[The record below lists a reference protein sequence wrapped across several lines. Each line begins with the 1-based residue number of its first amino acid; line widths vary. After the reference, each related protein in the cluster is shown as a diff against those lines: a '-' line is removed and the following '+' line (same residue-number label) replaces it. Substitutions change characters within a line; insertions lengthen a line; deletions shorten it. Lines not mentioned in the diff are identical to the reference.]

1 MTSLQTR
8 LGRVVDGISIA
19 VVATALFVL
28 VARIVF
34 EPDRN
39 GTLEG
44 DQFYALLETGQWI
57 GTKSAPVLILVYSD
71 YKCGFCKEL
80 NGTLE
85 VLLRR
90 YPQHVAAVVKS
101 FVDPTTLTH
110 YKVPLGAEC
119 AAAQGVFAAYHAA
132 AFRNSHVLEYSEGW
146 RLLGDSAG
154 VPDREEFSRC
164 VQAGRYAS
172 RVVAEYEEGGR
183 LGVAVTPTSFV
194 NGQIVVGAAPLEALD
209 SLVVSHFPD
218 RRVRAAR

>member
-1 MTSLQTR
+1 MTSLRTG
-8 LGRVVDGISIA
+8 LARVVDGISIA
-19 VVATALFVL
+19 VVATALLVL
-28 VARIVF
+28 VGRIIF
-34 EPDRN
+34 DRDRN

-44 DQFYALLETGQWI
+44 DEFFGLLETGQWI
-57 GTKSAPVLILVYSD
+57 GSKSAPVLILVYSD

-80 NGTLE
+80 NSTLE

-90 YPQHVAAVVKS
+90 YPQHVAVVVKS
-101 FVDPTTLTH
+101 FVDPATLKH

-154 VPDREEFSRC
+154 VPDRAAFTRC
-164 VQAGRYAS
+164 VQAARYAS
-172 RVVAEYEEGGR
+172 RVVDEYEEATR

-194 NGQIVVGAAPLEALD
+194 NGQIVVGAAPLETLD
-209 SLVVSHFPD
+209 SLVASHFPD
-218 RRVRAAR
+218 RRVRAPR